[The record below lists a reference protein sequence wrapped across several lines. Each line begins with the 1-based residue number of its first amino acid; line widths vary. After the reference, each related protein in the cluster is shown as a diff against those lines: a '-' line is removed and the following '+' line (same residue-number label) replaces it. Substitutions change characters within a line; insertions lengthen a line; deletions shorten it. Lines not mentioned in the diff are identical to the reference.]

1 MELRLLSADEEDLV
15 DPDEDKIR
23 TALTRLPEFSD
34 GAPARAVLVHDN
46 GKDFIQ
52 YVAKTKGSKVRNCH
66 VQYCE
71 YLEDG
76 AEFSQYFSEKRTIDQ
91 AIKLFQRYA
100 AGDPKWQGRM
110 AWKSFEPSRTHGQ
123 LLLMITLI
131 VIGLF
136 FAVVGL
142 SPMFDRPP
150 VYNEGDPWILPLCIA
165 LFGISSF
172 VWIRPAR
179 AGVPW
184 AAAAGSSLYG
194 GGGGCGS
201 GSGSCSGDGGGGGG
215 GGGGGDGGSC
225 GGGGGCGGGG
235 E

>member
-1 MELRLLSADEEDLV
+1 MELRFLSSDEEDLV
-15 DPDEDKIR
+15 DPDENKIEIG
-23 TALTRLPEFSD
+23 LTRLPDFS
-34 GAPARAVLVHDN
+34 GGTPARAVLVHDN

-52 YVAKTKGSKVRNCH
+52 YVAKTRGPKVRNCH

-71 YLEDG
+71 YFEDG
-76 AEFSQYFSEKRTIDQ
+76 DGDGFKQYFTEMKTIDQ
-91 AIKLFQRYA
+91 VIKLFQRYA
-100 AGDPKWQGRM
+100 AGDPKWQGRI
-110 AWKSFEPSRTHGQ
+110 AWEPFKPRRTFGQ
-123 LLLMITLI
+123 VLGLTVLI
-131 VIGLF
+131 IMGIF
-136 FAVVGL
+136 FGVVGVAIVDE
-142 SPMFDRPP
+142 SGVDNAI
-150 VYNEGDPWILPLCIA
+150 VALCIA
-165 LFGISSF
+165 LFGVSSF

-215 GGGGGDGGSC
+215 GGGDGGSC

>member
-1 MELRLLSADEEDLV
+1 MELRFLSSDEEDLV
-15 DPDEDKIR
+15 DPDEDKIEIG
-23 TALTRLPEFSD
+23 LTRLPEFSD
-34 GAPARAVLVHDN
+34 GAPARAVLIHDN

-52 YVAKTKGSKVRNCH
+52 YVAKTRGPKVRNCH

-76 AEFSQYFSEKRTIDQ
+76 DGFRQHFTEMKTIDEV
-91 AIKLFQRYA
+91 IKLFQRYA
-100 AGDPKWQGRM
+100 AGDPKWQGRIV
-110 AWKSFEPSRTHGQ
+110 WKPFEPSRTHGQ
-123 LLLMITLI
+123 CLLMIALI
-131 VIGLF
+131 FIGVF

-142 SPMFDRPP
+142 SPMADRPP
-150 VYNEGDPWILPLCIA
+150 VYNEGNPWIFPLCIA
-165 LFGISSF
+165 LLGISSF
-172 VWIRPAR
+172 VWLRPAR

-184 AAAAGSSLYG
+184 TAAAASLYG

-215 GGGGGDGGSC
+215 GDGGSC
-225 GGGGGCGGGG
+225 GGGGCGGGG

>member
-52 YVAKTKGSKVRNCH
+52 YVAKTKGGQVRNCH

-76 AEFSQYFSEKRTIDQ
+76 TEFSQYFSEKRTIDQ
-91 AIKLFQRYA
+91 VIKLFQRYA
-100 AGDPKWQGRM
+100 AGDPKWQGRL
-110 AWKSFEPSRTHGQ
+110 AWKPFVPSRTFGQ
-123 LLLMITLI
+123 MMLMTVLI
-131 VIGLF
+131 SIGLTS
-136 FAVVGL
+136 ALVGL
-142 SPMFDRPP
+142 VAPGALLQDLSL
-150 VYNEGDPWILPLCIA
+150 ILLCIA

-172 VWIRPAR
+172 VWIKPAR

-225 GGGGGCGGGG
+225 GGGCGGGG

>member
-1 MELRLLSADEEDLV
+1 MELRFLSSDEEDLV
-15 DPDEDKIR
+15 DPDENKIEIG
-23 TALTRLPEFSD
+23 LTRLPKFSD

-52 YVAKTKGSKVRNCH
+52 YVAKTRGPKVRNCH

-76 AEFSQYFSEKRTIDQ
+76 DGFRQHFTEMKTIDEV
-91 AIKLFQRYA
+91 IKLFQRYA
-100 AGDPKWQGRM
+100 AGDPKWLGRI
-110 AWKSFEPSRTHGQ
+110 AWEPFKPRRTFGQ
-123 LLLMITLI
+123 LVGLI
-131 VIGLF
+131 VLITMGMCSL
-136 FAVVGL
+136 AVAVAIVARE
-142 SPMFDRPP
+142 SSAAAI
-150 VYNEGDPWILPLCIA
+150 VPLCIT
-165 LFGISSF
+165 LLGISSF
-172 VWIRPAR
+172 AWIRPAR

-215 GGGGGDGGSC
+215 GG
-225 GGGGGCGGGG
+225 